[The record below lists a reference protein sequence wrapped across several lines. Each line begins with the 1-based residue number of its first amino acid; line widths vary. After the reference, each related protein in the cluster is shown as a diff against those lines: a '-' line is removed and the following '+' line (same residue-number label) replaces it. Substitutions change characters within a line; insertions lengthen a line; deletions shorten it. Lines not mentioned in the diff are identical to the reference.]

1 MNRKTYDV
9 GDRNRESAAME
20 VKFSMAHSFQFVE
33 INGTRSCFLRR
44 NALDM
49 KEKRRKD
56 KRQNSAAAPVH
67 IVIKLGREDKEERA
81 EGPAVKIYRWG
92 CGNDW
97 SSRC

>member
-1 MNRKTYDV
+1 
-9 GDRNRESAAME
+9 
-20 VKFSMAHSFQFVE
+20 
-33 INGTRSCFLRR
+33 
-44 NALDM
+44 M

>member
-1 MNRKTYDV
+1 
-9 GDRNRESAAME
+9 ME
-20 VKFSMAHSFQFVE
+20 EKSSMGHYSQFVE